1 MPNRSLVVQW
11 TGFQRYTTTGGF
23 GELYN
28 FQIILTET
36 SNTISNVYNILGP
49 TSTTSN
55 TYQIGL
61 RGSSSSDF
69 NNRTTTTNWSATT
82 AGGTNAAT
90 VTLSN
95 TVFPTSGLTYLWTPP
110 FCIAPTVLTATNIT
124 GTTATIGWTASGSA
138 SSYDWELRT
147 TGSCGSGSPIQS
159 GNTLSNSV
167 NLTSLTANTT
177 YTYCVRSACRTY

>member
-1 MPNRSLVVQW
+1 M
-11 TGFQRYTTTGGF
+11 
-23 GELYN
+23 
-28 FQIILTET
+28 
-36 SNTISNVYNILGP
+36 
-49 TSTTSN
+49 
-55 TYQIGL
+55 
-61 RGSSSSDF
+61 
-69 NNRTTTTNWSATT
+69 
-82 AGGTNAAT
+82 
-90 VTLSN
+90 SN

-147 TGSCGSGSPIQS
+147 TGSCGSGSPVQS

-177 YTYCVRSACRTY
+177 YTYCVRSACTGPRKVVGFQEHLLHHVQLLPSLYSRF

>member
-61 RGSSSSDF
+61 R
-69 NNRTTTTNWSATT
+69 
-82 AGGTNAAT
+82 
-90 VTLSN
+90 V
-95 TVFPTSGLTYLWTPP
+95 
-110 FCIAPTVLTATNIT
+110 
-124 GTTATIGWTASGSA
+124 
-138 SSYDWELRT
+138 
-147 TGSCGSGSPIQS
+147 
-159 GNTLSNSV
+159 SV
-167 NLTSLTANTT
+167 
-177 YTYCVRSACRTY
+177 VGFQ